1 MKEIIKELL
10 FKLGL
15 KKYQWKFITRYII
28 QTKNRILYSNSF
40 LAEKKLKK
48 EYFEAFKK
56 ELNLKNPVL
65 FTEKI
70 QYRKLY
76 PNNNLYTKC
85 TDKYLVREYMKVGEK
100 YLIPLYYVGEKITK
114 NEWDKLPNSF
124 VIKPNHDTANT
135 EIIFNKELLK
145 EKADIIMKKLNLMLK
160 VNFGWCVLEK
170 HYIGIKPQI
179 IVEKLLLDKDGNIP
193 NDYKFHCFKNKVYI
207 QVIKR
212 NIETHELEMN
222 YLNENWKELNFETGG
237 KILKNIEKPKNLNE
251 MLSVAKKLS
260 EDFEYVRVDMYN
272 IDGDI
277 YFGELTFT
285 PFSGL
290 SRFNPE
296 KWDFIFGEEWK

>member
-1 MKEIIKELL
+1 M
-10 FKLGL
+10 
-15 KKYQWKFITRYII
+15 
-28 QTKNRILYSNSF
+28 
-40 LAEKKLKK
+40 
-48 EYFEAFKK
+48 
-56 ELNLKNPVL
+56 
-65 FTEKI
+65 
-70 QYRKLY
+70 
-76 PNNNLYTKC
+76 YTKC
-85 TDKYLVREYMKVGEK
+85 TDKYLVREYIKEKVGEK